1 MHLLILLLFIA
12 HFSPFPLRFEP
23 TIILLKLFIP
33 ILALSN
39 LGSSVGQRLPFP
51 QAVGFGQ
58 CVLFAYVL
66 LRSGLNHLLGLDLPI
81 TWIELILICLIP
93 KVSFK
98 IPWAFL
104 LGLFV
109 FCQRELPRELMLSS
123 DPDQHAFFAKQLLD
137 FGFLPLDR
145 GLWGEQGFNYPGGF
159 AVLNFIWAK
168 LSFCDPRDIVTIQ
181 PYIQFLL
188 AIFLFSKDRLPG
200 FLLLLVFTFVPYGYL
215 ENNYHLEGTGR
226 LSSIF
231 LLSLCLITPKSGK
244 EWFAVLVA
252 PIMLF
257 IINPPFGV
265 LSGALVGVKLIKNL
279 KFIPLIFCLGLV
291 LIYCD
296 PYFRSRISGDLNE
309 ATLIET
315 DQKPLALNDYSTNF
329 LSKRSLNLTKDMI
342 FKNGYFTLPLWAL
355 GLFILVL
362 LALNRSEGLNLLWQ
376 GGMIVLSF
384 IFFQP
389 LFSILGSNPSYFLLE
404 PYLLD
409 SGKLLFLLLLIK
421 GAGTILSSIKL
432 SAIHL
437 ALAFLLMFIPDQ
449 TKPRFSY
456 CGAAGCLTRDDKKVI
471 EYMAQHISD
480 KNLRVLIPNAPVM
493 VFNREKWLFPW
504 GGVRALPFETDIP
517 LAFFY
522 FQGDSDYSYENY
534 KKNVCEELNIEWL
547 KSEKIKYIFIPSDK
561 GGTCIRGGGEVLFKS
576 GDAKFVK
583 VY

>member
-1 MHLLILLLFIA
+1 MHLLILILFIA

-23 TIILLKLFIP
+23 VISLLQLLIP

-39 LGSSVGQRLPFP
+39 LGRGLPFP
-51 QAVGFGQ
+51 LAVGFGQ

-66 LRSGLNHLLGLDLPI
+66 LRSGLNHLLGVELPI
-81 TWIELILICLIP
+81 SWIELILICLVP
-93 KVSFK
+93 KVTFK
-98 IPWAFL
+98 VPWAFL

-137 FGFLPLDR
+137 FGFLPLNR
-145 GLWGEQGFNYPGGF
+145 GLWGEEGFNYPGGF

-200 FLLLLVFTFVPYGYL
+200 FLLFLVFTFIPYGYL

-231 LLSLCLITPKSGK
+231 LLSLCLISPKSQK
-244 EWFAVLVA
+244 EWFLVTLA

-279 KFIPLIFCLGLV
+279 KIIPIIFCLGLILV
-291 LIYCD
+291 FCD

-309 ATLIET
+309 ATLIKTE
-315 DQKPLALNDYSTNF
+315 QKPLELDKYSSNV
-329 LSKRSLNLTKDMI
+329 LSSRSINLTKDMI
-342 FKNGYFTLPLWAL
+342 FKNGYFTLPIW
-355 GLFILVL
+355 G
-362 LALNRSEGLNLLWQ
+362 LALFALLLLFSNKNEGLNLLWQ
-376 GGMIVLSF
+376 GGVIVLSF
-384 IFFQP
+384 LLFQP
-389 LFSILGSNPSYFLLE
+389 LFSILGSDPRYFLLE

-409 SGKLLFLLLLIK
+409 SGKLMFLLILIK
-421 GAGTILSSIKL
+421 GTGVIFSKIKFSGL
-432 SAIHL
+432 HL
-437 ALAFLLMFIPDQ
+437 ALAILLMFIPNK

-456 CGAAGCLTRDDKKVI
+456 CGAAGCLTENDKKVI
-471 EYMAQHISD
+471 EQMTQYLTD
-480 KNLRVLIPNAPVM
+480 KNTRVLIPNAPVM

-504 GGVRALPFETDIP
+504 GAGRALPFETDVP

-522 FQGDSDYSYENY
+522 FQGDRDYSYENY
-534 KKNVCEELNIEWL
+534 QKNICEELNIEWL
-547 KSEKIKYIFIPSDK
+547 KAEQIKYIFIPSDR
-561 GGTCIRGGGEVLFKS
+561 GGTCIRSGGEILFKS

-583 VY
+583 VYE